1 MSKSLNSVSLSGH
14 LCADPRTHIF
24 DDGTQVANLRLAVNN
39 SRKEDGEWVDDPLF
53 VDVKAYGRQA
63 EAIERYL
70 AKGSFVCVTGKLA
83 RPRSWTTD
91 DGEKRFSMVVD
102 RADVT
107 FGPRSDGAQTA
118 AAPHEAASAPS
129 RQGTDYAD
137 DDIPF

>member
-14 LCADPRTHIF
+14 LAVDPRTHTF

-39 SRKEDGEWVDDPLF
+39 TKKENGEWVDDAIF

-63 EAIERYL
+63 EAIGTYL
-70 AKGSFVCVTGKLA
+70 AKGSFVCVAGKLA
-83 RPRSWTTD
+83 QPRSWTTD
-91 DGEKRFSMVVD
+91 DGEKRFSIVVD

-107 FGPRSDGAQTA
+107 FGPKTDGAQPA
-118 AAPHEAASAPS
+118 AAPAAARASQE
-129 RQGTDYAD
+129 QGAGVAD